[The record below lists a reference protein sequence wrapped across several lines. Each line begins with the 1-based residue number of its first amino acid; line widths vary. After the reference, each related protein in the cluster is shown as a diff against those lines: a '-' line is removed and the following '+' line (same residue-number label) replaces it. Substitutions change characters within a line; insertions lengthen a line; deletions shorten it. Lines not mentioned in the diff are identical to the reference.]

1 MFTSGMG
8 PVSVAAFSVGS
19 MTIAVPTG
27 VKIFNWM
34 ATMWQGKLRFTTAM
48 LFSVGMFTMFT
59 IGGLSGVTHAVSP
72 ADTQQHDSY
81 YIVAHFHYVLFGGA
95 FLSFMGALY
104 YWWPKAF
111 GHKLSEKLGK
121 WNFWLMLLGFNLTF
135 GPQHILGLQGMP
147 RRVYTYL
154 PGYGFDLW
162 NMVSTI
168 GSFILAFS
176 VLLFLINIFVSR
188 RAAHARGQFSCE
200 NDPWDARSLEWL
212 TTSPPPDH
220 NFDRIPEVTE
230 LDELWH
236 RKYAEDEHGRLT
248 RIARTED
255 VVDKGVATNV
265 HLPSPS
271 YWPLVSAV
279 GLMLV
284 GYGIIFSLA
293 LCAVGG
299 FVLIVGLF
307 GWGLEPS
314 DNEDLTPHDP
324 QGHDDAGHGAQ
335 APIPQEEAAGV

>member
-1 MFTSGMG
+1 M
-8 PVSVAAFSVGS
+8 
-19 MTIAVPTG
+19 
-27 VKIFNWM
+27 
-34 ATMWQGKLRFTTAM
+34 
-48 LFSVGMFTMFT
+48 
-59 IGGLSGVTHAVSP
+59 
-72 ADTQQHDSY
+72 
-81 YIVAHFHYVLFGGA
+81 
-95 FLSFMGALY
+95 
-104 YWWPKAF
+104 
-111 GHKLSEKLGK
+111 
-121 WNFWLMLLGFNLTF
+121 
-135 GPQHILGLQGMP
+135 
-147 RRVYTYL
+147 
-154 PGYGFDLW
+154 
-162 NMVSTI
+162 STI

-188 RAAHARGQFSCE
+188 RAAQARSQFSCE
-200 NDPWDARSLEWL
+200 NDPWDARSVEWL

-220 NFDRIPEVTE
+220 NFDQIPEITE

-299 FVLIVGLF
+299 FILIVGLF

-314 DNEDLTPHDP
+314 DNEDLTPHGP

-335 APIPQEEAAGV
+335 AQIPQEEVAGV